1 MSGLSLSGTGLTI
14 TGGGGSSSITIG
26 STPISGGT
34 SGNVVYDNAGVA
46 GELSTTGTGSVVL
59 QQAPTVQTSLSVA
72 GTADPP
78 FTMNFAPNGVSN
90 YVLRIDRY
98 GTISSTGGGIFGQA
112 STDATQFSTIVGAQ
126 SSLGGLGIQK
136 TGKIYWTSQDG
147 YASPSVLDT
156 GLSRNAAG
164 IIEATKGNPVSQGGT
179 LGGFIGV
186 TQTLAPSTAPAA
198 PSSGWTLYTDSG
210 DGNKLKAK
218 ASTGTIV
225 TLGTP

>member
-59 QQAPTVQTSLSVA
+59 QQAPTVQTRLSVA

-90 YVLRIDRY
+90 YIFNIDRY
-98 GTISSTGGGIFGQA
+98 GTILSTGGGAFGQNY
-112 STDATQFSTIVGAQ
+112 TDPTLYNTIVGAQ
-126 SSLGGLGIQK
+126 NSLGGLGIQQ
-136 TGKIYWTSQDG
+136 TGRIYWTQNG
-147 YASPSVLDT
+147 YASSGYADT
-156 GLSRNAAG
+156 GLARNAAG
-164 IIEATKGNPVSQGGT
+164 IVEATNGNPVSQGGT
-179 LGGFIGV
+179 LGGFIGA